1 MLQRLI
7 KQDSPSKSSDR
18 SALYVDVDNLRD
30 GAQTVIEDLI
40 RNWPSSIPTAGRLC
54 LYVRAEN
61 LDLWEMWA
69 KSQFPELAVVVKGVQ
84 HYSFHPSKN
93 AADMSIAMD
102 ALSDM
107 MLRRANW
114 VVVFS
119 DDSDFIGLYA
129 KVKEIH
135 EESGGDGRNAPFTWV
150 LTDRRD
156 TRSGTIRDYF
166 PNDHVYTIKFPTGRR
181 MSPAP
186 APTARSSQG
195 TARTPARTS
204 QAAPRPSR
212 AAQPASRTAR
222 TPQPASRT
230 ARTPQPAPRP
240 ARAAQPASRPARSAE
255 ASPTECKHRGRSKA
269 DDDRRNGRILS
280 QMAETILREV
290 PVGFFGSGDCQKIV
304 KKIWPD
310 HSLARSS
317 PSGFGTKF
325 ANSILPIL
333 KEKGVTEPNPNR
345 RPRRYEMTEDAKG
358 AAARQGSS

>member
-1 MLQRLI
+1 MFQRLK
-7 KQDSPSKSSDR
+7 KQDSPSRSSDR
-18 SALYVDVDNLRD
+18 SALYVDVENLRD
-30 GAQTVIEDLI
+30 GAQAVVEDLI
-40 RNWPSSIPTAGRLC
+40 GSWPSSIPAVGRLC

-69 KSQFPELAVVVKGVQ
+69 RSHFPDIAVVVKGVQ

-93 AADMSIAMD
+93 AADMAIAMD

-114 VVVFS
+114 LVVLS

-129 KVKEIH
+129 KVKEIN

-166 PNDHVYTIKFPTGRR
+166 PNDHVYTINFPTGRG
-181 MSPAP
+181 PASAQVSAVRP
-186 APTARSSQG
+186 
-195 TARTPARTS
+195 S
-204 QAAPRPSR
+204 QAAPR
-212 AAQPASRTAR
+212 TAR
-222 TPQPASRT
+222 PE
-230 ARTPQPAPRP
+230 QPAPKP
-240 ARAAQPASRPARSAE
+240 ARKAQATPAA
-255 ASPTECKHRGRSKA
+255 CKRRTGTKA
-269 DDDRRNGRILS
+269 DDDRRNDQLLG
-280 QMAETILREV
+280 QMAEMIIREV

-304 KKIWPD
+304 RGQWPD

-325 ANSILPIL
+325 ANSILPLL
-333 KEKGVTEPNPNR
+333 KERGVTEPNSNR
-345 RPRRYEMTEDAKG
+345 RPRRYEMTKDAKDNLVRQN
-358 AAARQGSS
+358 AR

>member
-7 KQDSPSKSSDR
+7 KQDSPTKSSDR

-30 GAQTVIEDLI
+30 GAQAVIEDLVK
-40 RNWPSSIPTAGRLC
+40 NWPASIPTAGRLC

-69 KSQFPELAVVVKGVQ
+69 KSQFPELAVVVKGIQ

-114 VVVFS
+114 LVVLS

-166 PNDHVYTIKFPTGRR
+166 PNDHVYTIKFPSSRRTGSMPTPTIR
-181 MSPAP
+181 SPQA
-186 APTARSSQG
+186 
-195 TARTPARTS
+195 PARTS
-204 QAAPRPSR
+204 VRTAPVAPRTSRAAQGTSRPSRTLPATSRPSR
-212 AAQPASRTAR
+212 ATQAT
-222 TPQPASRT
+222 
-230 ARTPQPAPRP
+230 PRP
-240 ARAAQPASRPARSAE
+240 ARNAAT
-255 ASPTECKHRGRSKA
+255 SPSSECKHRSRSKA
-269 DDDRRNGRILS
+269 DEDRRNGPTLS

-304 KKIWPD
+304 KRIWPD

-333 KEKGVTEPNPNR
+333 KERGVTEPNPNR
-345 RPRRYEMTEDAKG
+345 RPRRYEMTNEAKDG
-358 AAARQGSS
+358 DDRQGSS

>member
-1 MLQRLI
+1 MFQRLI
-7 KQDSPSKSSDR
+7 RQDSPSKPGDR
-18 SALYVDVDNLRD
+18 SALYVDVDNLRE
-30 GAQTVIEDLI
+30 GAQAVIEDLI

-69 KSQFPELAVVVKGVQ
+69 KSQFPEMAVVVKGVQ

-181 MSPAP
+181 AAPPPPPMIRSSPAP
-186 APTARSSQG
+186 ARTG
-195 TARTPARTS
+195 TRTP
-204 QAAPRPSR
+204 QAASRTPR
-212 AAQPASRTAR
+212 AAQTASKPARATQTASRTSR
-222 TPQPASRT
+222 QTTPPA
-230 ARTPQPAPRP
+230 
-240 ARAAQPASRPARSAE
+240 ASKQQ
-255 ASPTECKHRGRSKA
+255 TRSKA
-269 DDDRRNGRILS
+269 EDDRRNGRIMN

-304 KKIWPD
+304 KRIWPD

-333 KEKGVTEPNPNR
+333 KERGVTEPNPNR
-345 RPRRYEMTEDAKG
+345 RPRRYEMTKDAKDG
-358 AAARQGSS
+358 AVRQGSS

>member
-30 GAQTVIEDLI
+30 GAQAVIEDLV
-40 RNWPSSIPTAGRLC
+40 RSWPSSIPPAGRLC

-69 KSQFPELAVVVKGVQ
+69 KSQFPDLAVVVKGVQ

-135 EESGGDGRNAPFTWV
+135 EESGGDGRKAPFTWV

-166 PNDHVYTIKFPTGRR
+166 PNDHVYTIKFPSGRR
-181 MSPAP
+181 PGS
-186 APTARSSQG
+186 APTPTVRSSQV
-195 TARTPARTS
+195 PARTS
-204 QAAPRPSR
+204 SRTSPVASRPSR
-212 AAQPASRTAR
+212 AAE
-222 TPQPASRT
+222 
-230 ARTPQPAPRP
+230 
-240 ARAAQPASRPARSAE
+240 PASRPARATQAASRPTRAAQTTSKSART
-255 ASPTECKHRGRSKA
+255 ATTPSTVCKHRTRSKA
-269 DDDRRNGRILS
+269 DDERRNGRILS

-304 KKIWPD
+304 KRIWPD

-333 KEKGVTEPNPNR
+333 KERGVTEPNPNR

-358 AAARQGSS
+358 AVARQGSS

>member
-1 MLQRLI
+1 MFQRLI
-7 KQDSPSKSSDR
+7 RQDSSSKPGDR

-69 KSQFPELAVVVKGVQ
+69 KSQFPELAVIVKGVQ

-135 EESGGDGRNAPFTWV
+135 EESGGDGRKAPFTWV

-181 MSPAP
+181 AAPSPTPMIRPSQAP
-186 APTARSSQG
+186 ARTPARASQAP
-195 TARTPARTS
+195 ARTPARTS
-204 QAAPRPSR
+204 QATPRTTR
-212 AAQPASRTAR
+212 AAQAAPKPTGATQTAAR
-222 TPQPASRT
+222 TSRQATTST
-230 ARTPQPAPRP
+230 AAGNQ
-240 ARAAQPASRPARSAE
+240 RA
-255 ASPTECKHRGRSKA
+255 KSKA
-269 DDDRRNGRILS
+269 EDDRRNGRIMN

-290 PVGFFGSGDCQKIV
+290 PVGFFGSGECQKIV
-304 KKIWPD
+304 KKIWPE

-333 KEKGVTEPNPNR
+333 KERGVTEPNPNR
-345 RPRRYEMTEDAKG
+345 RPRRYEMTKEAKDAI
-358 AAARQGSS
+358 ARQGSS

>member
-7 KQDSPSKSSDR
+7 KQDSPSKPSHR

-30 GAQTVIEDLI
+30 GAQAVMEDLI
-40 RNWPSSIPTAGRLC
+40 RNWPSSIPSAGRLC

-69 KSQFPELAVVVKGVQ
+69 KSQFPSLAVVVKGIQ

-114 VVVFS
+114 VVVLS

-135 EESGGDGRNAPFTWV
+135 EESGGDGRKAPFTWV
-150 LTDRRD
+150 LTDRKD

-166 PNDHVYTIKFPTGRR
+166 PNDHVYTIKFPSGRR
-181 MSPAP
+181 
-186 APTARSSQG
+186 TAS
-195 TARTPARTS
+195 TPAASVRTSTAAARPS
-204 QAAPRPSR
+204 QAAARPSQAAARPSQAAARPSR
-212 AAQPASRTAR
+212 VAQT
-222 TPQPASRT
+222 
-230 ARTPQPAPRP
+230 APRP
-240 ARAAQPASRPARSAE
+240 ARTAATTPAVCRQR
-255 ASPTECKHRGRSKA
+255 TRSKA
-269 DDDRRNGRILS
+269 DDERRNGRVMG
-280 QMAETILREV
+280 QMVETIIREV

-304 KKIWPD
+304 KRIWPD

-325 ANSILPIL
+325 ANSILPLL
-333 KEKGVTEPNPNR
+333 KERGVTEPNPNR
-345 RPRRYEMTEDAKG
+345 RPRRYEMTTDAKDTVV
-358 AAARQGSS
+358 RQETR